1 MNSVP
6 PYLANP
12 AAGDNAQKIV
22 RNLQRVE
29 GYLAAGQL
37 PAAAACIDSV
47 LQSDPNNVPALLYR
61 AEIELNAGRN
71 ASARQAVQRALAG
84 QLASPRMAIH
94 LLRVLAMLSE
104 SGMMIDVVRQLAPP
118 MWDSAKSLAEV
129 AQELSAMGAYP
140 QAREFARAAVARDP
154 NHPPS
159 LYVHATLDVFY
170 GDMASAAEMCQRVLR
185 WVPDDPGTHWLLSRL
200 RLPEAGARIDRIE
213 ALLAK
218 KPSVEAEYWLAYA
231 LHNELH
237 DQKDYA
243 RSWAALER
251 GCRAKRSTLRY
262 TDQAADALF
271 AALQRWTPEEVRRD
285 DGFRSPALRPV
296 FVIGLHRSGTTLAER
311 ILSGHSQV
319 KAGGETYDIRA
330 NIRRVTGIH
339 FPGEVEQA
347 IVVNRDRLDYRAVGE
362 GYLRGMTWRAGGKP
376 IVTDKLPSNYFNVGF
391 IARALPEARFI
402 HLNRDPIDVGLSSL
416 RTLFSHAC
424 PYSYDQH
431 EYISHY
437 RRYQSVM
444 QHWRA
449 LLPDRILDVGYDELV
464 NAPEAT
470 AARMASFCGLDYEPS
485 MVRIESRDDAVATA
499 SSVMMRD
506 GIRRDRG
513 KVWKA
518 YEPQLAPMIGALG
531 S

>member
-1 MNSVP
+1 MSALP
-6 PYLANP
+6 PYSP
-12 AAGDNAQKIV
+12 AAAGAAAQRIV
-22 RNLQRVE
+22 RNLQRAE
-29 GYLAAGQL
+29 GYIGSGQL
-37 PAAAACIDSV
+37 GAAAASIDSV
-47 LQSDPNNVPALLYR
+47 LQADPANVPGLLYR
-61 AEIELNAGRN
+61 AEIELMSGRN
-71 ASARQAVQRALAG
+71 GSARQAVQRALAG
-84 QLASPRMAIH
+84 NLSSPRMAIH
-94 LLRVLAMLSE
+94 LLRVLGSLSE
-104 SGMMIDVVRQLAPP
+104 SGMMIDIVRQLPPP

-129 AQELSAMGAYP
+129 AQELSVVGAYP

-154 NHPPS
+154 DHPPS

-170 GDMASAAEMCQRVLR
+170 GDMDAAAERCQRVLHF
-185 WVPDDPGTHWLLSRL
+185 VPDDPGTHWLLSRL
-200 RLPEAGARIDRIE
+200 RLPGAGPRIDRIE

-218 KPSVEAEYWLAYA
+218 NPGAEAQSWLSYG

-237 DQKDYA
+237 EQKDYA

-262 TDQAADALF
+262 TEASADALL
-271 AALQRWTPEEVRRD
+271 AALRGWTAAEARID
-285 DGFRSPALRPV
+285 DGFRSPTLRPV

-319 KAGGETYDIRA
+319 SAGGETYDIRA
-330 NIRRVTGIH
+330 QLRRVTGIH
-339 FPGEVEQA
+339 FPDEIERALVEHRA
-347 IVVNRDRLDYRAVGE
+347 KLDYRAVGE
-362 GYLRGMTWRAGGKP
+362 GYLRGMAWRAAGKP
-376 IVTDKLPSNYFNVGF
+376 VVTDKLPSNYYNLGF

-431 EYISHY
+431 EYIAHY
-437 RRYQSVM
+437 RRYQALM
-444 QHWRA
+444 AHWRECF
-449 LLPDRILDVGYDELV
+449 PERILDVAYDDLV

-470 AARMASFCGLDYEPS
+470 AARMAAFCGLDYQPA
-485 MVRIESRDDAVATA
+485 MLRIESREDAVATA

-518 YEPQLAPMIGALG
+518 YENQLAPMIAALG